1 MLRAAPSLRAVLLAA
16 ASVVG
21 VQSSVDPD
29 LVDWANNTA
38 GRQKWTVE
46 LNSTNK
52 QRVVC
57 VHHKPLRVHLSLSV
71 LELFLVQRIST
82 NSSSQLDLSPAS
94 EDTWL
99 EGAVGGLDPLPQRER
114 SWESARQEES
124 WLRSLRAAASWVGTA
139 VTTDSADR
147 WSQDFSPFSSSC
159 VALRLRPGAAEAAVE
174 VEAKLVGPMLLS
186 NGHRSIGADQV
197 EAALWLGPAVAVA
210 ALLLFW
216 HAPALSRSLLFHYAS
231 GATRTLPLPLPLPVS
246 LTLTLTCSSGPL
258 PPPGVTIA
266 MVLGV
271 ALLLYVVVRRVS
283 PSRGGSGTL
292 LALATGWA
300 GTLYAAV
307 RQLGWRLVAEHWPAV
322 LAYLGVF
329 GLLGYAVTFWR
340 LKGGRPEAYQS
351 ELLAQAMRLAALLA
365 LLFSSSSVRASS
377 ALLLTVLLAW
387 GLPAALPRGLM
398 LRALRLVGRVGE
410 LSGLSLLGGGG
421 GKEVPMWW
429 MPPTAS
435 GAYLT
440 QEQFEHRSAIATDNG
455 LRELVA
461 SPEYQ
466 GWLLRNHRRM
476 RLDDDE
482 DAQPCSDIDD

>member
-1 MLRAAPSLRAVLLAA
+1 MRAAPSLRAVLLAA
-16 ASVVG
+16 ASVVR

-99 EGAVGGLDPLPQRER
+99 EGAVGGLDPLQQLER

-124 WLRSLRAAASWVGTA
+124 WLRSLRTAASWVGTA

-159 VALRLRPGAAEAAVE
+159 VALRLRPGVAEAAVE

-186 NGHRSIGADQV
+186 NGHRSVGADQV

-231 GATRTLPLPLPLPVS
+231 GATLTLPPTPPPTPTPTPDRDPDP
-246 LTLTLTCSSGPL
+246 TLLFRYSTPQACRSRWCSASRCSS
-258 PPPGVTIA
+258 T
-266 MVLGV
+266 
-271 ALLLYVVVRRVS
+271 S
-283 PSRGGSGTL
+283 SC
-292 LALATGWA
+292 
-300 GTLYAAV
+300 AV
-307 RQLGWRLVAEHWPAV
+307 
-322 LAYLGVF
+322 
-329 GLLGYAVTFWR
+329 
-340 LKGGRPEAYQS
+340 
-351 ELLAQAMRLAALLA
+351 
-365 LLFSSSSVRASS
+365 
-377 ALLLTVLLAW
+377 
-387 GLPAALPRGLM
+387 
-398 LRALRLVGRVGE
+398 
-410 LSGLSLLGGGG
+410 
-421 GKEVPMWW
+421 
-429 MPPTAS
+429 
-435 GAYLT
+435 
-440 QEQFEHRSAIATDNG
+440 
-455 LRELVA
+455 
-461 SPEYQ
+461 
-466 GWLLRNHRRM
+466 
-476 RLDDDE
+476 
-482 DAQPCSDIDD
+482 

>member
-1 MLRAAPSLRAVLLAA
+1 MRAAPSLRAVLLAA
-16 ASVVG
+16 ASVVR

-99 EGAVGGLDPLPQRER
+99 EGAVGGLDPLQQLER

-124 WLRSLRAAASWVGTA
+124 WLRSLRTAASWVGTA

-159 VALRLRPGAAEAAVE
+159 VALRLRPGVAEAAVE

-186 NGHRSIGADQV
+186 NGHRSVGADQV

-231 GATRTLPLPLPLPVS
+231 GVS
-246 LTLTLTCSSGPL
+246 
-258 PPPGVTIA
+258 IA

-271 ALLLYVVVRRVS
+271 ALLVYFVVRRVS

-387 GLPAALPRGLM
+387 GLPTALPRGLV
-398 LRALRLVGRVGE
+398 LRALRLLGRVGE
-410 LSGLSLLGGGG
+410 LSGLPLLGGGG
-421 GKEVPMWW
+421 PKEVPMWW

>member
-1 MLRAAPSLRAVLLAA
+1 MRTPAPSLRAVLLAA
-16 ASVVG
+16 ASVIG
-21 VQSSVDPD
+21 VQPATLGPD

-57 VHHKPLRVHLSLSV
+57 VHHKPLRAHLGLSV
-71 LELFLVQRIST
+71 LEFFLVQRIST
-82 NSSSQLDLSPAS
+82 NTSSQLELSPAS

-99 EGAVGGLDPLPQRER
+99 EGAMGGLDPLRQLER
-114 SWESARQEES
+114 TWESAGQEES
-124 WLRSLRAAASWVGTA
+124 WLRSLRATASWVGTA
-139 VTTDSADR
+139 VTTLSDAGR

-159 VALRLRPGAAEAAVE
+159 VGLRLRPGVGEAAVE
-174 VEAKLVGPMLLS
+174 IEAKLVGPMLLS
-186 NGHRSIGADQV
+186 NGHRSVGADQV
-197 EAALWLGPAVAVA
+197 EPGLWLGPALAVA

-216 HAPALSRSLLFHYAS
+216 HTPALSRSLVFHYAS
-231 GATRTLPLPLPLPVS
+231 GVTL
-246 LTLTLTCSSGPL
+246 
-258 PPPGVTIA
+258 A

-271 ALLLYVVVRRVS
+271 ALLLYFVVRRVS
-283 PSRGGSGTL
+283 PHRGGSGTL

-300 GTLYAAV
+300 GTIYAAV
-307 RQLGWRLVAEHWPAV
+307 RQMGWRLVAEHWPAL

-329 GLLGYAVTFWR
+329 GLLGYAATFWR

-351 ELLAQAMRLAALLA
+351 ELLAQALRLGALLV
-365 LLFSSSSVRASS
+365 LLFSSASVRASS
-377 ALLLTVLLAW
+377 ALLLSLLLAW
-387 GLPAALPRGLM
+387 GIPAALPRGLL
-398 LRALRLVGRVGE
+398 LRALRLAGRVRQ
-410 LSGLSLLGGGG
+410 LSGLPLLPWSRGP
-421 GKEVPMWW
+421 KESPMWW

-435 GAYLT
+435 GAFLT

-466 GWLLRNHRRM
+466 SWLLRNHRRM

-482 DAQPCSDIDD
+482 DAQPCSDLDD